1 MPGGIF
7 SSFDISASGLSAQRK
22 RLDAIAENLAN
33 AETTRTP
40 EGEPYRRKRT
50 VFESDPKTP
59 VGLRTKK
66 TFSSLVRGHEKHMEL
81 QPVRRK
87 MRGPEETHVRASVDE
102 DDKPFRLEFDPGH
115 PDANEDGYVLKP
127 NVNIVEEMVD
137 MITAT
142 RAYQANAVA
151 IEAAKD
157 MFIVSLEI

>member
-7 SSFDISASGLSAQRK
+7 SSFDISATGLSAQRK

-40 EGEPYRRKRT
+40 EGGPYRRRRT

-59 VGLRTKK
+59 VGLRTENK
-66 TFSSLVRGHEKHMEL
+66 FSSLVRSHQMHMGG
-81 QPVRRK
+81 QAVRRET
-87 MRGPEETHVRASVDE
+87 RGPEETHVRAAVAE
-102 DDKPFRLEFDPGH
+102 DNEPFRLEFDPGH